1 MTNTLIVITL
11 NGYNNYNRSLIHHI
25 KKTTT
30 YDIFFGWDAS
40 SGKKEDEKNFI
51 NSYNLLEQ
59 KFGNKIRNFNGR
71 WLKNP
76 AKLGAIYWFSQKKE
90 GTYMWLLE
98 DDVYVRNG
106 NKFFD
111 SYEDIDSDLICI
123 RDENL
128 PFWYPDYRVGDKTRI
143 ASNLPLAHLYV
154 VRLSKLL
161 CKKIVEELE
170 SKYDTNHHELYIPYV
185 VEKHKLSYSDLFE
198 EHKKGL
204 TTNPTNSAASHVPE
218 VDAEVI
224 HPYKHK
230 ISSVF

>member
-90 GTYMWLLE
+90 GRKKSE
-98 DDVYVRNG
+98 
-106 NKFFD
+106 K
-111 SYEDIDSDLICI
+111 
-123 RDENL
+123 
-128 PFWYPDYRVGDKTRI
+128 K
-143 ASNLPLAHLYV
+143 
-154 VRLSKLL
+154 SK
-161 CKKIVEELE
+161 EAAE
-170 SKYDTNHHELYIPYV
+170 
-185 VEKHKLSYSDLFE
+185 
-198 EHKKGL
+198 KKGG
-204 TTNPTNSAASHVPE
+204 P
-218 VDAEVI
+218 
-224 HPYKHK
+224 K
-230 ISSVF
+230 IKKA